1 MQEVMVSAPTM
12 VVMSVQMALMMMRHF
27 SGMRFTITM
36 CVVFY
41 EVFVVRKKFVE
52 VFNPNRSLGCY
63 DDNNFYF

>member
-36 CVVFY
+36 CVVIY
-41 EVFVVRKKFVE
+41 EVFVVRKKI
-52 VFNPNRSLGCY
+52 C
-63 DDNNFYF
+63 